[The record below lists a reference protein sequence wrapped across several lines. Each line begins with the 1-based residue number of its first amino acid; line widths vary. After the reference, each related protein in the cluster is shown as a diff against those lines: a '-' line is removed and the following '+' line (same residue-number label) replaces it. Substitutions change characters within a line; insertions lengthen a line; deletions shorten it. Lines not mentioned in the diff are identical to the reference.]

1 MPFLI
6 KQTMET
12 YTNKEIQENI
22 DKLTNR
28 IDRLKSER
36 TNIGQEI
43 NKLKKQVVEWELLDL
58 SQIKLF

>member
-1 MPFLI
+1 
-6 KQTMET
+6 MET

-22 DKLTNR
+22 EKLTNR

-36 TNIGQEI
+36 TNISQEI
-43 NKLKKQVVEWELLDL
+43 NRLNKQVVEWELLDL

>member
-6 KQTMET
+6 KQIVET

-36 TNIGQEI
+36 TNIDQEI
-43 NKLKKQVVEWELLDL
+43 NKLKKQVVEWELLNL

>member
-1 MPFLI
+1 
-6 KQTMET
+6 MET

-36 TNIGQEI
+36 TNIDQEI
-43 NKLKKQVVEWELLDL
+43 NKLKKQVVEWELLNL